1 MCVHSQRNKKLPC
14 QALDRASRGFTLVEV
29 LVVVAIAAILT
40 AMAIPSF
47 SAATQNSRM
56 VSEAN
61 NLLGAMNYSRTE
73 AIRRGN
79 NVLFGRRNGTDWN
92 GGFVAWIDA
101 DSDNSWDA
109 GEEIRLWEPLHSS
122 MSLSSG
128 STLTLFTFNSA
139 GLVNMSN
146 TVTLTLCDNR
156 TGETGRT
163 LTLLISGMS
172 YLSEVTCS

>member
-1 MCVHSQRNKKLPC
+1 MNLHSQRKQKPFGK
-14 QALDRASRGFTLVEV
+14 ALGQTHAGFTLIEV

-92 GGFVAWIDA
+92 GGFVAFIDA
-101 DSDNSWDA
+101 NGNNSWDA

-128 STLTLFTFNSA
+128 NARTLFIFNSA
-139 GLVNMSN
+139 GLVNQN
-146 TVTLTLCDNR
+146 DVLTLCDNR

-172 YLSEVTCS
+172 YLSGVTCS

>member
-1 MCVHSQRNKKLPC
+1 MCIPSQYNKKLPC
-14 QALDRASRGFTLVEV
+14 HLRDRASRGFTLVEV
-29 LVVVAIAAILT
+29 LVVVAIAVILT

-47 SAATQNSRM
+47 STATQNSRM
-56 VSEAN
+56 TSESN
-61 NLLGAMNYSRTE
+61 SLLGAMSYTRTE

-79 NVLFGRRNGTDWN
+79 NVLFGRRNGTNWN

-101 DSDNSWDA
+101 DNDNTWDT

-128 STLTLFTFNSA
+128 NARTFFIFNAA
-139 GLVNMSN
+139 GLVNQSD
-146 TVTLTLCDNR
+146 TLTLCDNR
-156 TGETGRT
+156 SGEKGRS